1 MACDWWH
8 APPCPPESDP
18 FGAVVTGCFEENN
31 RSHPLLAMLTL
42 TTATSRLG
50 DLPLD
55 DEFRTEPIFNYEEPA
70 PSGGVPLFFV
80 GVQPYF
86 ID

>member
-1 MACDWWH
+1 MPLLPGVSKRTTA
-8 APPCPPESDP
+8 A
-18 FGAVVTGCFEENN
+18 TL
-31 RSHPLLAMLTL
+31 LLAMLTL

-80 GVQPYF
+80 SVQPYF
-86 ID
+86 IDCRLDSQKHRRSGQSPG

>member
-1 MACDWWH
+1 MPLLPGVLKRTTA
-8 APPCPPESDP
+8 A
-18 FGAVVTGCFEENN
+18 TL
-31 RSHPLLAMLTL
+31 LLAMLTL